1 MKYLIVKKMGLEVGI
16 IFGEILSHKEVA
28 RIHNCNDVTVVSA
41 GFCADDDNGL
51 WTTWGESVSLDG
63 MKSRPIDAQVLN
75 RSMR

>member
-41 GFCADDDNGL
+41 GFCTDDDNGL
-51 WTTWGESVSLDG
+51 WFTWGESVSLNG